1 MKKAT
6 MLATLVAGL
15 AMGITAAVEAR
26 PQRRVNKALDTE
38 IIVEVDRSLE
48 SLTKVGIKNTQNI
61 VRNRIRSYVT
71 TNFRDV
77 ESFSVLNNAFAIA
90 INSDYVDLVRK
101 VPGVKNV
108 TINEAH
114 WVTYA
119 DQNDGAVRNSTPEAY
134 GGSENVSAVT
144 MQKPGANETLP
155 GTTNDGE
162 GTLIAILDNEF
173 YLRAEHTEGEDVVE
187 SWCHETFTKLDDSVS
202 KRADY
207 LAYDTPGATPE
218 EIAASK
224 AAYLEWV
231 GETRAAVKHSTS
243 STGDGLVDYDADPN
257 KAEKVKNTPLGK
269 EGSLY
274 FNSKVP
280 FYFDYGGEK
289 TIHSDYISHDFDV
302 SSTITYHGSHVAS
315 IASGN
320 ADTYKGIAPKAQ
332 LVLMK
337 VFTNFKPGQVE
348 EAVGLQASTGAYDIP
363 ILRALE
369 DCMILGVDGINMSLG
384 SNLNDFD
391 NDSITCKTLS
401 RLADEGILT
410 SIAAG
415 NSGKSAYGF
424 AGGYGSWTFD
434 MAETGI
440 LSSYTDL
447 ENTTVVASGQPTRK
461 FFQNAFKMGD
471 AYVEFEDQI
480 VNRDGMPDD
489 YDIEHEMKEVF
500 DDEHQTREW
509 VYVPGFGTDG
519 DYAGLDVSGKI
530 AVVNRGSTTFS
541 SKYAVAHGHGA
552 IAMVVINND
561 PTASSFNFRLSFGDD
576 QPEIPVAL
584 VLYSD
589 IDKFGI
595 EGSSDSFSLIK
606 DEVAENVK
614 AYTTSTYSSDGA
626 TFDLHLK
633 PEITTPGE
641 NIRGAIPP
649 QKKEDRETR
658 PLSTY
663 EFLSG
668 TSMAAPN
675 YAGAQSVILSK
686 EAKGHLARMKA
697 IEADNSLTAEEK
709 AAALAEEQR
718 AYEAYRHTIDMRLM
732 STARI
737 MSDYDYDPE
746 VYYNSGASHTKTYQ
760 YTSPRIQGSGMTNI
774 GAAYNTQVYLE
785 GLDAKG
791 NGIGKAK
798 VELKNTQL
806 VNEGTIAISFKAHNE
821 SESSKTYGAKLV
833 VMRPAVEHNTD
844 IVTKEYN
851 DQGSVDSISNFPGR
865 KYYEAEYTLIDGQV
879 VFSRAEEHMSVLGFN
894 VNDVYEVKKAIKYW
908 ATENDCKLDH
918 PSEDQSTWTEDHMT
932 TIEPGR
938 YYVAQVIEEK
948 DGQGN
953 VISREAVYLPLEP
966 HAYQSVQDTLIAE
979 VTLDDVVIPAGE
991 STVNLAQY
999 NLTTAQKEAIAEYYE
1014 YGCYLEGYVLL
1025 DSRDDNDPDLNMPF
1039 LGYYGGENGDYES
1052 APVVEP
1058 FSFEK
1063 DASKVYPSDL
1073 VNDIGK
1079 SLLGKSNIDYGS
1091 EWITT
1096 YLEPGQSF
1104 YSDKILENDESLSH
1118 LCEMDSAYHLVG
1130 TDVDGVRYDHAS
1142 DNIYVGSP
1150 KTSNTMIMQQFVLR
1164 SCADNNFTI
1173 TNEKGELVYKDALQ
1187 DMLFGDTQHK
1197 WTLYKSHVDD
1207 TYLGAG
1213 YVAHRAFAVIPLYD
1227 AKGESFPS
1235 GNYTITFNYQL
1246 SATGNWVSK
1255 EYHFIIDSDA
1265 PTVKNVKED
1274 SENIRINITES
1285 NLVRLSIG
1293 QTDYTSSIQFE
1304 QATGEHYVTIS
1315 KIDAIRIM
1323 NENINRENGTGRLF
1337 VGMTDKA
1344 YGYTGAIIKF
1354 NKKDKK
1360 ASAHY
1365 GEDFARQYRFIP
1377 LFNNYTIAE
1386 HYTFE
1391 SRNDLEDLGGQINYF
1406 TLDYRGNPSALIL
1419 DDYIKV
1425 TRYPE
1430 KKSQPAS
1437 KGCGG
1442 NVLAT
1447 SITLSALAGVLAI
1460 VLVASKSKKKLGGQE

>member
-6 MLATLVAGL
+6 MLATLAV
-15 AMGITAAVEAR
+15 GITMGLVTAIEAR
-26 PQRRVNKALDTE
+26 PQSRVKKALDTE

-61 VRNRIRSYVT
+61 VRNRIRNYVT
-71 TNFRDV
+71 SNFRDI

-90 INSDYVDLVRK
+90 INSEDVELVKK
-101 VPGVKNV
+101 VPGVKSV
-108 TINEAH
+108 TVNEAH

-119 DQNDGAVRNSTPEAY
+119 EQNDGIMRTVDPEAY

-144 MQKPGANETLP
+144 MQKPGASSALP
-155 GTTNDGE
+155 GSTNEGE

-173 YLRAEHTEGEDVVE
+173 YLRAEHTEGEEVVE
-187 SWCHETFTKLDDSVS
+187 SWSHETFTKLSDSVS

-207 LAYDTPGATPE
+207 LAYNTPGATAE

-224 AAYLEWV
+224 AAYLNWV
-231 GETRAAVKHSTS
+231 EGTHAATKHSTS
-243 STGDGLVDYDADPN
+243 GDGLVNYDADPD

-289 TIHSDYISHDFDV
+289 KIHSDYISHDFDV

-320 ADTYKGIAPKAQ
+320 ADTYKGIAPNAQ

-369 DCMILGVDGINMSLG
+369 DCMVLGVDGINMSLG

-391 NDSITCKTLS
+391 NDSITCKTLT
-401 RLADEGILT
+401 RLAEEGILT

-424 AGGYGSWTFD
+424 AGGYGNWTFD

-447 ENTTVVASGQPTRK
+447 EKTTVVASGQPTRK
-461 FFQNAFKMGD
+461 FFANAFKMGD

-500 DDEHQTREW
+500 DAEHPTRQW

-519 DYAGLDVSGKI
+519 DYSGLDVSGKI

-541 SKYAVAHGHGA
+541 NKYAIAYGHGA
-552 IAMVVINND
+552 IALVVINND

-589 IDKFGI
+589 IDKFGV

-606 DEVAENVK
+606 DEVAENIR
-614 AYTTSTYSSDGA
+614 AYTASTYSSDGA
-626 TFDLHLK
+626 TFDLQLK

-649 QKKEDRETR
+649 QKKEDKETR
-658 PLSTY
+658 PYATY

-686 EAKGHLARMKA
+686 VAKDYLASVKA
-697 IEADNSLTAEEK
+697 IEANESLTATQK
-709 AAALAEEQR
+709 ATALAEAREE
-718 AYEAYRHTIDMRLM
+718 YEAYRATIDMRLM

-737 MSDYDYDPE
+737 MSDFDYDPE
-746 VYYNSGASHTKTYQ
+746 VYYNSGASHTEIHQ
-760 YTSPRIQGSGMTNI
+760 YTSPRIQGAGMTNI
-774 GAAYNTQVYLE
+774 GAAYNTEVYLE
-785 GLDAKG
+785 GLNAKG
-791 NGIGKAK
+791 DGIGKAK
-798 VELKNTQL
+798 VELKNSEL
-806 VNEGTIAISFKAHNE
+806 VNNGTIAISFKAHNE

-833 VMRPAVEHNTD
+833 IMRPAVEHNTD

-851 DQGSVDSISNFPGR
+851 DQGTVDSIYNFPGR
-865 KYYEAEYTLIDGQV
+865 KYYEAEYKSTGEGS

-894 VNDVYEVKKAIKYW
+894 VNDVYQVKKAIKYW
-908 ATENDCKLDH
+908 ATADDCRADH

-938 YYVAQVIEEK
+938 YYVAQIIEEEGVK
-948 DGQGN
+948 
-953 VISREAVYLPLEP
+953 SAVYAPLPSR
-966 HAYQSVQDTLIAE
+966 AYQSTQDTLIAE
-979 VTLDDVVIPAGE
+979 VTLDDVVLPAGE

-999 NLTTAQKEAIAEYYE
+999 SLTPAQKEAIAEYFE

-1025 DSRDDNDPDLNMPF
+1025 DSRDNNDPDLNIPF

-1130 TDVDGVRYDHAS
+1130 TDVDGNRYANAS
-1142 DNIYVGSP
+1142 DNIYVGNP
-1150 KTSNTMIMQQFVLR
+1150 KFSNTMIMQQFVLR

-1173 TNEKGELVYKDALQ
+1173 TNEKGELVYKDALK
-1187 DMLFGDTQHK
+1187 DMLFGDTLHK

-1227 AKGESFPS
+1227 SKGESFPS
-1235 GNYTITFNYQL
+1235 GNYTITFNYLL
-1246 SATGNWVSK
+1246 SATGHWVSK

-1265 PTVKNVKED
+1265 PTVKDVKEQGED
-1274 SENIRINITES
+1274 LRINITES
-1285 NLVRLSIG
+1285 NLVRLSVG
-1293 QTDYTSSIQFE
+1293 QTDYTDSIQYD
-1304 QATGEHYVTIS
+1304 QKTGEPYVTIS
-1315 KIDAIRIM
+1315 KVDAIKIM
-1323 NENINRENGTGRLF
+1323 NENVNRENGTGRLF

-1344 YGYTGAIIKF
+1344 YGYIGAIIKF

-1360 ASAHY
+1360 ASDHY
-1365 GEDFARQYRFIP
+1365 GADFARQYRFIP

-1391 SRNDLEDLGGQINYF
+1391 SRNDLEDLGNQIVYS
-1406 TLDYRGNPSALIL
+1406 TLDYRGNPTPLQME
-1419 DDYIKV
+1419 DYVKV
-1425 TRYPE
+1425 TRYPTQN
-1430 KKSQPAS
+1430 SSASS

-1447 SITLSALAGVLAI
+1447 SITLSALAGILAI
-1460 VLVASKSKKKLGGQE
+1460 VLIASKSKKKLGGQE